1 MTGKTLAKIVLLLLQ
16 TSTAPAGSRPGGPM
30 AFEPLAGSVAI
41 GSLPPDAPLAIPT
54 GFRQRVVSDESNL
67 DIYPGMPDWSDMNTV
82 NESGPRAGRYLYR
95 THEVRPYSFGGKQK
109 FIAAG
114 GGAVSVVDLETGKA
128 GILVQRGDWEA
139 LDGIVWTPW
148 HTLLIAE
155 EVSSVK
161 GPTIPDPDVPAATEG
176 LLYEIRLSDN
186 DPATAAD
193 VTVRPLLGSLA
204 HEGIEVDRR
213 GYVYVVDE
221 HTNGS
226 IYRFV
231 PGTPGDLG
239 NGRLFALKLDD
250 SSTGTGTASW
260 VALDMRQ
267 VAVNGRIAAG
277 MAGAS
282 RYNRPED
289 LEIIENRLYVAVTG
303 ENRILSISLDDR
315 PVVREFVAAGRN
327 VPVEAHGRTG
337 FRKPDNL
344 ARDVAGN
351 LWIAEDNAPSDIWV
365 AAPDTN
371 GDGHADSVSLFG
383 SLSTPGAEAS
393 GIYFGKD
400 PGTLYVNVQHSGD
413 ANDKTLAIGR
423 E

>member
-1 MTGKTLAKIVLLLLQ
+1 V
-16 TSTAPAGSRPGGPM
+16 
-30 AFEPLAGSVAI
+30 VA
-41 GSLPPDAPLAIPT
+41 
-54 GFRQRVVSDESNL
+54 DESDL

-95 THEVRPYSFGGKQK
+95 THEVRPYSFGGKQQ

-139 LDGIVWTPW
+139 LDGLVWTPW
-148 HTLLIAE
+148 HTLLFAE
-155 EVSSVK
+155 ETSSGK

-176 LLYEIRLSDN
+176 LLYEIRFTGS

-231 PGTPGDLG
+231 PKTPDNLDSGQ
-239 NGRLFALKLDD
+239 LFALKLDD
-250 SSTGTGTASW
+250 SSSGTGTGTASW
-260 VALDMRQ
+260 VPLDMRQ
-267 VAVNGRIAAG
+267 VPVNARIAAD

-327 VPVEAHGRTG
+327 VPVEARGLTG
-337 FRKPDNL
+337 FRNPDNL
-344 ARDVAGN
+344 ARDAAGN
-351 LWIAEDNAPSDIWV
+351 LWIAEDNSPSDIWV

-400 PGTLYVNVQHSGD
+400 PGTLYVNVQHSDD
-413 ANDKTLAIGR
+413 ANDKTLAVGR
-423 E
+423 D